1 MAIENILMPQLGESV
16 TEGTI
21 EKWLVKP
28 GDTVNKYDSLAEV
41 NTDKV
46 TAEVPSLF
54 AGVIKE
60 LIAQEGETLEVGA
73 LICMI
78 ETEGGGT
85 AEVAVEAVP
94 AKVEPANEMPAAGS
108 GKPASSLNREKGA
121 AAGRYSPAVLRLSQD
136 NGIDLSLVEGSG
148 KEGRITRKDLLAI
161 IESGNIPT
169 AAVTSE
175 APVVETAA
183 SAPVKQVASV
193 PAPKA
198 AEQVNVPVAVGDIE
212 IPVTGVRRAIAS
224 NMLRSK
230 HEAPH
235 AWMMIEVDVTSLV
248 QYRDSLKND
257 FKKKEGFNL
266 TYFAF
271 FVKAVSQALKEFPM
285 MNSMWA
291 GDKIIQK
298 KDINI
303 SIAVATEDSLYVP
316 VINNADEKTIKGI
329 GRDIQ
334 ELAGKV
340 RSGKLKSSEMQ
351 GGTFTV
357 NNTGSFGSV
366 QSMGIINHPQAA
378 ILQVESIVKRPVVM
392 AGGMIGVRDMVNL
405 CLSLDHRV
413 LDGLVCGQFLA
424 RVKAILENVTA
435 ENTSIY

>member
-28 GDTVNKYDSLAEV
+28 GDTVNKYDPLAEV

-46 TAEVPSLF
+46 TAEVPSSF

-60 LIAQEGETLEVGA
+60 LIAQEGETLAVGA
-73 LICMI
+73 IICTI
-78 ETEGGGT
+78 EIEGGAT
-85 AEVAVEAVP
+85 VEAPAAPAQVAPAHEVP
-94 AKVEPANEMPAAGS
+94 AVAPQTPAA
-108 GKPASSLNREKGA
+108 SLNREKGK

-136 NGIDLSLVEGSG
+136 NGIDLTLVEGSG

-169 AAVTSE
+169 AASAPGVE
-175 APVVETAA
+175 VVAPVTPVTTAT
-183 SAPVKQVASV
+183 APTA
-193 PAPKA
+193 PAMKA
-198 AEQVNVPVAVGDIE
+198 AEPVNVPVTAGDIE

-235 AWMMIEVDVTSLV
+235 AWMMIEVDVTNLV

-257 FKKKEGFNL
+257 FKQKEGFNL

-271 FVKAVSQALKEFPM
+271 FVKAVAQALKEFPM

-291 GDKIIQK
+291 GDKIVLK

-303 SIAVATEDSLYVP
+303 SIAVASDDALFVP
-316 VINNADEKTIKGI
+316 VINHADEKTIKGI
-329 GRDIQ
+329 GREIQ

-340 RSGKLKSSEMQ
+340 RSGKLKSAEML

-366 QSMGIINHPQAA
+366 QSMGIINYPQAA
-378 ILQVESIVKRPVVM
+378 ILQVESIVKRPM
-392 AGGMIGVRDMVNL
+392 IMDGGMIAARDMVNL

-424 RVKAILENVTA
+424 RVKEILEHVSA
-435 ENTSIY
+435 DNTSVY

>member
-1 MAIENILMPQLGESV
+1 LAIENILMPQLGESV

-28 GDTVNKYDSLAEV
+28 GDTVNKYDPLAEV

-46 TAEVPSLF
+46 NAEVPSSF
-54 AGVIKE
+54 SGTIKE
-60 LIAQEGETLEVGA
+60 LIAQEGETLEVNA
-73 LICMI
+73 IICVI
-78 ETEGGGT
+78 ETE
-85 AEVAVEAVP
+85 EAGSDASVPQIAASP
-94 AKVEPANEMPAAGS
+94 AKPEPANEMPAEGS
-108 GKPASSLNREKGA
+108 LQPTSPIKQNKSES
-121 AAGRYSPAVLRLSQD
+121 GRYSPAVLRLSQE
-136 NGIDLSLVEGSG
+136 NNIDLSLVEGTG
-148 KEGRITRKDLLAI
+148 RGGRITRKDLLAI
-161 IESGNIPT
+161 IESG
-169 AAVTSE
+169 E
-175 APVVETAA
+175 M
-183 SAPVKQVASV
+183 
-193 PAPKA
+193 PKA
-198 AEQVNVPVAVGDIE
+198 APVQEVAAPTPTQERTKAAPAGQPKTEVPVMAGDIE
-212 IPVTGVRRAIAS
+212 IPVTGVRRAIAN

-235 AWMMIEVDVTSLV
+235 AWMTVEVDVTNLV
-248 QYRDSLKND
+248 AYRDSLKNE
-257 FKKKEGFNL
+257 FKQKEGFNL

-303 SIAVATEDSLYVP
+303 SIAVATEDSLFVP
-316 VINNADEKTIKGI
+316 VINHADEKTIKGI

-334 ELAGKV
+334 ELATKV
-340 RSGKLKSSEMQ
+340 RTGKLKSAEMQ

-378 ILQVESIVKRPVVM
+378 ILQVESIVKRPVIM
-392 AGGMIGVRDMVNL
+392 NGGMIAARDMVNL

-413 LDGLVCGQFLA
+413 LDGLVCGRFLA
-424 RVKAILENVTA
+424 RVKEILENVS
-435 ENTSIY
+435 EDNTSIY

>member
-1 MAIENILMPQLGESV
+1 MAIESIKMPQLGESV

-28 GDTVNKYDSLAEV
+28 GDHVEKYDSLAEV

-46 TAEVPSLF
+46 TAEVPSSF
-54 AGVIKE
+54 TGTIKE
-60 LIAQEGETLEVGA
+60 ILVQEGQTVAVGE
-73 LICMI
+73 IVCTM
-78 ETEGGGT
+78 ETEGGSSDP
-85 AEVAVEAVP
+85 EAAP
-94 AKVEPANEMPAAGS
+94 AKEEPANEMPAEGS
-108 GKPASSLNREKGA
+108 QKPKSAVKKDRGA

-136 NGIDLSLVEGSG
+136 HDINLSDVDGTG
-148 KEGRITRKDLLAI
+148 RDGRITRKDIQAI
-161 IESGNIPT
+161 IDSGEKPQPKQATTESSAQPE
-169 AAVTSE
+169 VQQ
-175 APVVETAA
+175 
-183 SAPVKQVASV
+183 SAPAAA
-193 PAPKA
+193 PAPTTPA
-198 AEQVNVPVAVGDIE
+198 QSTANVPVSPGDIE
-212 IPVTGVRRAIAS
+212 IPVTGVRRAIAN
-224 NMLRSK
+224 NMLKSK

-235 AWMMIEVDVTSLV
+235 AWTMIEVDVTEMV
-248 QYRDSLKND
+248 KYRDSLKKE
-257 FKKKEGFNL
+257 FKQKEGFNL

-291 GDKIIQK
+291 GDKIVQK

-303 SIAVATEDSLYVP
+303 SIAVATDEALYVP
-316 VINNADEKTIKGI
+316 VIQQADEKTIKGI
-329 GRDIQ
+329 GREIT

-340 RSGKLKSSEMQ
+340 RSGKLKSQEMQ

-392 AGGMIGVRDMVNL
+392 DNGMIGVRDMVNL

-413 LDGLVCGQFLA
+413 LDGLVAGHFLA
-424 RVKAILENVTA
+424 RVKEILENVSSET
-435 ENTSIY
+435 TSVY